1 MRIILTCVFAAALLA
16 GTARAE
22 QRVIVRALGGQ
33 LSLNSACLLLGCNVL
48 RGLDDPLG
56 QVYLLTISDATNLTS
71 FLTQLLNLP
80 GILNAEVDRLAS
92 ISDDRP
98 PIPNALHDSQ
108 PAPYFGTDVRRGY
121 ISQPAVQIVRMAE
134 AQSRFNVSG
143 KGIVAIID
151 TGVDPNH
158 PALRSSLLPGYDLTR
173 NASGSASE
181 MGDVSQ
187 STAAVVDGVPP
198 TYVSNNAAAVLDQ
211 STAAVVDQPDSAAF
225 GHGTMVAG
233 IVHLAAPTAML
244 LPIKAFRANGSGYT
258 SDILRGVYRA
268 VRDGARV
275 INMSFSM
282 QAPSTELKRSIDHA
296 ANAGVIC
303 VASAGNH
310 GQQATVYPGAWSN
323 VIGVASTTNDDQRST
338 FSNFGQPLV
347 WVAAPGEGVITTYP
361 YGTYAAAWG
370 TSFSAPFVAGTA
382 ALLLDARGN
391 LNPSNAAMAIGQANA
406 LGPELG
412 HGRLEIFRAVE
423 AALAVQ

>member
-1 MRIILTCVFAAALLA
+1 MRRILTCVFAAAFLA
-16 GTARAE
+16 GAVPAE
-22 QRVIVRALGGQ
+22 QRVIARASGGQ

-56 QVYLLTISDATNLTS
+56 QVFLVTISDATELTS
-71 FLTQLLNLP
+71 FVTQLLRLP

-92 ISDDRP
+92 VAQEPP
-98 PIPNALHDSQ
+98 PIPAALYDSQ
-108 PAPYFGTDVRRGY
+108 VASFFGADVRRGY
-121 ISQPAVQIVRMAE
+121 ISQPAVQIVRIEE
-134 AQSRFNVSG
+134 ARSGFTVSG
-143 KGIVAIID
+143 TGIVAIID

-158 PALRSSLLPGYDLTR
+158 PALRSILLPGYDLTR
-173 NASGSASE
+173 NLSGSASE

-198 TYVSNNAAAVLDQ
+198 TYVSDNAAAVIDQ
-211 STAAVVDQPDSAAF
+211 STAAVVDQPGSAAF

-233 IVHLAAPTAML
+233 VIHLTAPTALL
-244 LPIKAFRANGSGYT
+244 LPIKAFQADGSGYT

-282 QAPSTELKRSIDHA
+282 ASPSVEFQRSIDYAVHS
-296 ANAGVIC
+296 GLIC
-303 VASAGNH
+303 VASAGNQ
-310 GQQATVYPGAWSN
+310 GQQATVYPAAWSN
-323 VIGVASTTNDDQRST
+323 VIGVASTTNNDQRSV
-338 FSNFGQPLV
+338 FSNYGQDLI

-370 TSFSAPFVAGTA
+370 TSFSAPLVAGTA
-382 ALLLDARGN
+382 ALLLDAQGN
-391 LNPSNAAMAIGQANA
+391 LNQSSAATAIGQAQS

-412 HGRLEIFRAVE
+412 RGRLDVFQAVE
-423 AALAVQ
+423 AARIMQ